1 MRWREKHESWEGR
14 KGAGDGWKEKQGG
27 QRDQGGEKSQ
37 RGWTLHGVRGESA

>member
-1 MRWREKHESWEGR
+1 MRAGRAGRSGGWLERE
-14 KGAGDGWKEKQGG
+14 GG